1 MVDRTEDG
9 VDTTPAD
16 TKAQGHMEVAVDRL
30 MEVATKAE
38 IQKVTEVATAV
49 DKEAVA
55 TTTTTEMKDRSPDKE
70 VAEATKE
77 TPSRASHPMA
87 TTRAHRAVATMIEV
101 IAENKEE
108 EEVEEASTKDLEV
121 ETTSLQSPAPL
132 SLLFLRTQKMPKL
145 KSAASTP
152 TSSK

>member
-9 VDTTPAD
+9 ADTTPAD

-30 MEVATKAE
+30 MEVATR
-38 IQKVTEVATAV
+38 VTEVATAA
-49 DKEAVA
+49 DKEAAA

-87 TTRAHRAVATMIEV
+87 TKRAHRAVATIEIRMIEV
-101 IAENKEE
+101 IA
-108 EEVEEASTKDLEV
+108 EVEEASTKDLEV
-121 ETTSLQSPAPL
+121 EITSLQSPAPL

>member
-9 VDTTPAD
+9 ADTTPAD

-30 MEVATKAE
+30 MEVATR
-38 IQKVTEVATAV
+38 VTEVATAA
-49 DKEAVA
+49 DKEAAA

-87 TTRAHRAVATMIEV
+87 TKRAHRAVATIEIRIMIEV
-101 IAENKEE
+101 EVEVIA
-108 EEVEEASTKDLEV
+108 EVEEASTKDLEV
-121 ETTSLQSPAPL
+121 EITSLQSPAPL